1 MRKFATTMHI
11 FSDGINANQTS
22 ISSDLANVPSAQ
34 ELAAF
39 SPSKK
44 KRRVTEGI
52 CQTCGIE
59 FQSPADLAC
68 DSRWIGC
75 HCENDNG
82 IKCNRWEHAKCI
94 GLIMPHNVKSFPQQN
109 IQR

>member
-1 MRKFATTMHI
+1 MQI
-11 FSDGINANQTS
+11 FSDRINANQTS
-22 ISSDLANVPSAQ
+22 ISSDLTNVPSAE

-39 SPSKK
+39 SHRKK
-44 KRRVTEGI
+44 KRVTEGI

-75 HCENDNG
+75 HYENDNG
-82 IKCNRWEHAKCI
+82 IKCNRGEHAKCI

-109 IQR
+109 IQS